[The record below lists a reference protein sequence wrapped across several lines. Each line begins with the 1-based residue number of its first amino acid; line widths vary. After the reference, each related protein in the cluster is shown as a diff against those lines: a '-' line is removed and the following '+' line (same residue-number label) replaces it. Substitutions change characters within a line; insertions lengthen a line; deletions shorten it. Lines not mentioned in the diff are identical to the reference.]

1 MGEELVL
8 VTGGSGFI
16 GVHCIAQLA
25 DAGYGVRTTVRS
37 LAREPDLRAMLSRGG
52 CEPGDRLSFVAA
64 DLMGDAGWREA
75 MDGVS
80 YVLHVASPFPAGV
93 PKDENELIVPA
104 RDGAL
109 RVLHA
114 AKAASVKRVVLTSSF
129 AAIGYG
135 PAPKG
140 KVFTEDDWTDPGSA
154 GISAYVKSKTIAEIA
169 AWDYIES
176 EGEGLEMS
184 VVNPV
189 GVLGPVLG
197 ADLSTSI
204 QLVSRLL
211 DGSTPGLPKLSFNI
225 VDVRDVAD
233 LHLRAMTSPEAPG
246 ERFLAVTGGP
256 VSMADIARL
265 LRSQLGDR
273 GKKAPVRV
281 LPNWAVKLVAVFDRS
296 LKQIV
301 PDLGKVRPA
310 SNQKARTVLDWQ
322 PRSGD
327 EAIVATAESLL
338 ALGIVAS

>member
-16 GVHCIAQLA
+16 GAHCIAQLA
-25 DAGYGVRTTVRS
+25 DAGYQVRTTVRS
-37 LAREPDLRAMLSRGG
+37 LAREPDVRAMLRRGG
-52 CEPGDRLSFVAA
+52 SEPDDRLSFVAA

-80 YVLHVASPFPAGV
+80 YVLHVASPFPTGV

-114 AKAASVKRVVLTSSF
+114 AKATGVKRVVLTSSF

-140 KVFTEDDWTDPGSA
+140 KVFTEDDWTDPGSRE
-154 GISAYVKSKTIAEIA
+154 ISAYVKSKTVAEIA

-273 GKKAPVRV
+273 AKKAPVRV
-281 LPNWAVKLVAVFDRS
+281 LPNWAVKLVAIFDRS

-338 ALGIVAS
+338 ALDIVAS